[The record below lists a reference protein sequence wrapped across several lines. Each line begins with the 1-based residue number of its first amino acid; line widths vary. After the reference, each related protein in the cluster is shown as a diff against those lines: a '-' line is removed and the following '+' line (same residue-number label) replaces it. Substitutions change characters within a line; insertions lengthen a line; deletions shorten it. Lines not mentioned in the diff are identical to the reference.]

1 MDLTINFYDVE
12 EEEAR
17 IEAPYPILR
26 AFTPTHFRLNGFPDR
41 VIDERELRRYADIM
55 GETTSRS
62 HWLKSK
68 LYTRAEAAAALALS
82 GQVIDLTRRLY
93 GRPVTPFMCLFGPIP
108 MLRMV
113 EHLSAIAGRKLTVM
127 DVSAGSGYTSAYL
140 LNAGHKVIATDVT
153 QALYLWQNRLFR
165 DHYDLDEWAVAVRQY
180 GRIPAQCTHVPWWHF
195 ARLHEGFEGFK
206 LPVIDVVI
214 CDAALAEMDPWA
226 FRYVMQL
233 AYDKLKDSDIGCLLY
248 QSVGEQRAQK
258 EPDIEAYIR
267 SMGFLP
273 NNKKGVA
280 IWSANKKLYAIGDP
294 PPIGGKANLHIG
306 DFMQTPLKGL
316 MESYE
321 WCEYIGVGK

>member
-1 MDLTINFYDVE
+1 MDLTIPFYDAE

-41 VIDERELRRYADIM
+41 VTDERELRRYADIM
-55 GETTSRS
+55 GENTSRS
-62 HWLKSK
+62 QWLKTK
-68 LYTRAEAAAALALS
+68 LYTRAEADAALQLC
-82 GQVIDLTRRLY
+82 GQVKDLTGRLY

-113 EHLSAIAGRKLTVM
+113 EHLSAVAGRKLTVM

-180 GRIPAQCTHVPWWHF
+180 GRIPAQCTHIPWWHF
-195 ARLHEGFEGFK
+195 ARLHEGFK

-258 EPDIEAYIR
+258 EPDILAYA
-267 SMGFLP
+267 
-273 NNKKGVA
+273 K
-280 IWSANKKLYAIGDP
+280 AIGFDVRQMP
-294 PPIGGKANLHIG
+294 GMTMLLTGDCPKSWSELKIKPDLHIA
-306 DFMQTPLKGL
+306 DFMEVPLKGL